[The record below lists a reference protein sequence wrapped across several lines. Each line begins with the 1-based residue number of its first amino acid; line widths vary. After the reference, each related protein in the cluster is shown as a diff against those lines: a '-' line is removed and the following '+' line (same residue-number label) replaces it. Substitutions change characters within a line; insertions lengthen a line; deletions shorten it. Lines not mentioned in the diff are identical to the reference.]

1 MYDWFNMSKAR
12 YQMGLTM
19 DQFVCHCRT
28 VEVDPVKYKLHT
40 HVLILRLYS
49 FMKFMVISSRRE
61 GA

>member
-40 HVLILRLYS
+40 Q
-49 FMKFMVISSRRE
+49 
-61 GA
+61 